1 MAADR
6 GGAVFSDVEGT
17 LVDGSLPAMAVEAA
31 RALGLLRPRSRAL
44 IGLLD
49 RAERVLPR
57 GWSRRAQAMKA
68 LLSTAGLSEAEAA
81 RVLDAFLPAARARLK
96 PAMVARLE
104 AHQAAG
110 LPLVLLSGGMHE
122 AIARLA
128 AGMNARGEGTR
139 VAPPQRGAHRPSR
152 WPHLSGGG
160 QGGAGPGGAR
170 RVRLGRRRRL
180 RLRGHGER
188 HPVP

>member
-1 MAADR
+1 MAAAA

-17 LVDGSLPAMAVEAA
+17 LVDGSLPAMAVESA

-57 GWSRRAQAMKA
+57 GWSRRVQAMKA

-81 RVLDAFLPAARARLK
+81 QVLDAFLPAARARLK

-128 AGMNARGEGTR
+128 GGDERQGRGHPRGARQG
-139 VAPPQRGAHRPSR
+139 AAHRPS
-152 WPHLSGGG
+152 
-160 QGGAGPGGAR
+160 
-170 RVRLGRRRRL
+170 
-180 RLRGHGER
+180 
-188 HPVP
+188 